1 MYINYETKFLD
12 MKNNQEVNQQL
23 FEDDAAFN
31 FMKWWWL
38 CLRYWYLFAIGVVI
52 SLSLAYYKNRG
63 YMIVYST
70 FTDILIETSK
80 PMSANDLTMGFFA
93 TTSNGMTH
101 VENQRLV
108 LQSIDIVERTVDSMP
123 SLQADFFEKRTFKNV
138 PANAISPIIIDTVSI
153 SPPIEGVEYSYCEY
167 QRKGDSTFTISIY
180 DSNDK
185 KIEEISGRFG
195 EPIGCRYFLLVV
207 TPRDKYFDEYNTVS
221 FRLKKR
227 KDLVMEYFSRMM
239 VMKLEGTSV
248 LRVSLTGLDAYRDR
262 AFLEKLADCFLES
275 NLDSKNQAA
284 DKTIK
289 FINDQ
294 LNVVSDSLAR
304 SRSDLNNFR
313 VNARM
318 YGDKTAPLLSK
329 KLDEMSEKGKA
340 IRLKEAYLKYLKN
353 YLTSNIEDESL
364 ASPTSLG
371 IQEPRLISLV
381 DQYNQL
387 QIEMFDL
394 GQKNPRYDIVKNQ
407 ISQIKNQLSE
417 LIKSIGDI
425 QKIEKDAFE
434 KDLDEVEN
442 TLVQSPGNELAMLGY
457 ERAYKINDNYYTY
470 LLEKRSEAQIKKASN
485 FSDNAILQKA
495 TVGGM
500 INIGAKQKR
509 YWVYVLLG
517 LVIPLLL
524 VILKE
529 KLNMAIRTEDDVE
542 SATKKKFPVIGYIRH
557 TKHKSDEQVIAVKYP
572 NSFFVEQLRV
582 IRTKIEI
589 ILQRHEKITMMV
601 SSTESGDGKTY
612 VSLNLAG
619 VFALRSKNVLLI
631 DFDIRKPNLT
641 NTMSG
646 KPSHNFGFVNYM
658 IGDCTL
664 DEAIETTSYG
674 FDFLK
679 AGAIPPNPGE
689 FVRSPKMLEM
699 FEELKSRYD
708 YIIIDTSPLG
718 LVADA
723 YAIFPSVDI
732 KLMIVR
738 SFKTN
743 KYEFSDLSKRLYQD
757 NIKDVYVVLND
768 FDKSKSCYGYGYG
781 YGYGMRKKIGN
792 YYVTEEFEKDDM
804 SLRERIFDKIQDLT
818 KAIRNIRK

>member
-1 MYINYETKFLD
+1 MSTSD
-12 MKNNQEVNQQL
+12 NNTNVENTF
-23 FEDDAAFN
+23 FEEESSFDII
-31 FMKWWWL
+31 KWVKL
-38 CLRYWYLFAIGVVI
+38 CIHYWYVFVIGLVIAFAI
-52 SLSLAYYKNRG
+52 AYYKNRSYMPQFVSYTNVLIRSANADMSSSFIGGFGAGAGG
-63 YMIVYST
+63 YSGMNNQ
-70 FTDILIETSK
+70 ILILKSYDLVGRTIDSLPQMQTVFYRK
-80 PMSANDLTMGFFA
+80 KRFKDIPQSGMSPIYVDTIS
-93 TTSNGMTH
+93 TTSSG
-101 VENQRLV
+101 
-108 LQSIDIVERTVDSMP
+108 I
-123 SLQADFFEKRTFKNV
+123 
-138 PANAISPIIIDTVSI
+138 
-153 SPPIEGVEYSYCEY
+153 YSYYYHYE
-167 QRKGDSTFTISIY
+167 RKSDTSFRINVF
-180 DSNDK
+180 DRSNDK
-185 KIEEISGRFG
+185 KIEVIDGVFG
-195 EPIGCRYFLLVV
+195 EPIGTQYFLINVSKN
-207 TPRDKYFDEYNTVS
+207 DKYFNAFDNIYFDLKSKMQLVNEFVS
-221 FRLKKR
+221 RISIDKIE
-227 KDLVMEYFSRMM
+227 MS
-239 VMKLEGTSV
+239 SV
-248 LRVSLTGLDAYRDR
+248 LRISLRSVDTYRDR
-262 AFLEKLADCFLES
+262 VFLTQHMKSFLDD
-275 NLDSKNQAA
+275 NLDKKNYEA
-284 DKTIK
+284 DRTIR

-294 LNVVSDSLAR
+294 LTIISDSLNKSEA
-304 SRSDLNNFR
+304 DLSNYKISSQ
-313 VNARM
+313 M
-318 YGDKTAPLLSK
+318 YGSNATSVLSSQMAS
-329 KLDEMSEKGKA
+329 LDDRGRQIKQKD
-340 IRLKEAYLKYLKN
+340 AYFSYLRKYLKD
-353 YLTSNIEDESL
+353 NIEDGTL
-364 ASPTSLG
+364 ASPSTIGL
-371 IQEPRLISLV
+371 QEPRLISLV
-381 DQYNQL
+381 DRYNDLQL
-387 QIEMFDL
+387 QLMDL
-394 GQKNPRYDIVKNQ
+394 GPKNPQYEVVSNKIK
-407 ISQIKNQLSE
+407 QIKSQMSE
-417 LIKSIGDI
+417 LITSITDI
-425 QKIEKDAFE
+425 YKIEKNAYE
-434 KDLDEVEN
+434 KDVADLK
-442 TLVQSPGNELAMLGY
+442 TKLVQSPDKELAMLGY
-457 ERAYKINDNYYTY
+457 ERKFKLNDNYYTF
-470 LLEKRSEAQIKKASN
+470 LLQKRSEAQIRKASN
-485 FSDNAILQKA
+485 SPDNVVLQDA
-495 TVGGM
+495 LTGGI
-500 INIGAKQKR
+500 INYGEKKKLYIYAL
-509 YWVYVLLG
+509 VLG

-557 TKHKSDEQVIAVKYP
+557 TKHKSDEQVIAAKYP

-646 KPSHNFGFVNYM
+646 KLSHNFGFVNYM